1 MSKPIKIKHLLPH
14 LLIGGITLFLFI
26 GTTELII
33 NLFRENQLE
42 RKHSSIVDKVATVR
56 AKIEGEFNSMLF
68 LSTGLMAHVATQPDI
83 GERDFNLMMRAVLR
97 SYKK

>member
-1 MSKPIKIKHLLPH
+1 MSKLSVIKYFSPHIIIGIITAAVFIAATEAIIYLL
-14 LLIGGITLFLFI
+14 
-26 GTTELII
+26 
-33 NLFRENQLE
+33 NENQLE
-42 RKHSSIVDKVATVR
+42 RNRSAIVDKAAAVR